1 MFSPDMSHM
10 SGVIPLKV
18 DEDNHRGR
26 HSAFC
31 AVLRQPM
38 QLLATLICTHW
49 PVGELHHQDL
59 DDLTYDP
66 DLFEVFFLFC
76 VAHFLEQNELRI

>member
-1 MFSPDMSHM
+1 MAAHLKLIQKQVMFSPDMSHM

-18 DEDNHRGR
+18 DEDNHRCR

-31 AVLRQPM
+31 AVLRQSM

-49 PVGELHHQDL
+49 PVGELHHQG
-59 DDLTYDP
+59 
-66 DLFEVFFLFC
+66 
-76 VAHFLEQNELRI
+76 